1 MEYAV
6 GFVLALV
13 VSGLAR
19 ATGLDRDR
27 AFYVAVVMAI
37 SSYYVLFAVLGG
49 SMHVL
54 LVESAVMSTFVLVAL
69 IGFKRNYWLV
79 AASLAG
85 HGVFDVF
92 HDLIYTNPG
101 VPEWWPAFCMAFDV
115 AAGGILALLLLRSK
129 IAPRYES

>member
-1 MEYAV
+1 VEYAV

-13 VSGLAR
+13 VSFVAR

-49 SMHVL
+49 STQAL
-54 LVESAVMSTFVLVAL
+54 IVESIVMSAFVLVAL
-69 IGFKRNYWLV
+69 IGFKLNLWLV

-85 HGVFDVF
+85 HGVFDGF
-92 HDLIYTNPG
+92 HDLAYTNPG
-101 VPEWWPAFCMAFDV
+101 VPGWWPAFCGTFDV
-115 AAGGILALLLLRSK
+115 AAAGVLAWLLLQSK
-129 IAPRYES
+129 LAVR